1 MEEALALEAL
11 AATSLKQAAKSEQL
25 QEKISAAP
33 ISEWSTVWQDALEG
47 DAAVR
52 GGADAPRPRW
62 RRAIRTARGF
72 AVGVA
77 VGVVCLTMTYFVFRT
92 VSGDQEEL
100 QRRAFELY
108 DLERSD
114 REVALDSE
122 LDMRRAARGEK
133 ERELGRVVL
142 DKNNQAPLEM

>member
-1 MEEALALEAL
+1 M
-11 AATSLKQAAKSEQL
+11 
-25 QEKISAAP
+25 
-33 ISEWSTVWQDALEG
+33 
-47 DAAVR
+47 
-52 GGADAPRPRW
+52 
-62 RRAIRTARGF
+62 
-72 AVGVA
+72 
-77 VGVVCLTMTYFVFRT
+77 GVVCLTMTYFVFRT